1 MRCWLKLGFILIIF
15 CRFVFLFLYI
25 KITIERLKN
34 MPEAIVIT
42 PVKNSLDTTKLTVE
56 ALMKTNADIEYY
68 VYNDFSESETKKYL
82 DKAKDKLGFQVVH
95 LEDITST
102 PSPNYKL
109 VLEIAQEMAI
119 SKNCPLII
127 VESDV
132 IVKPDT
138 IANMLQVAKDKSDA
152 GMVAAITVDRE
163 GNYNFPYL
171 YEKVKSN
178 ETVVAK
184 QSISFCCTL
193 ITNNYLNKFDF
204 KTLNEKK
211 DWYDVHI
218 TKQSRKLGFK
228 NYLMKGTRVLHLPHS
243 SRPWKNLKYTNPVLY
258 YLKKIFLRRDKI

>member
-1 MRCWLKLGFILIIF
+1 
-15 CRFVFLFLYI
+15 
-25 KITIERLKN
+25 

-42 PVKNSLDTTKLTVE
+42 PVKDSLDTIKLTIE
-56 ALMKTNADIEYY
+56 ALMQSNADIEYY
-68 VYNDFSESETKKYL
+68 VYNDFSKPETKEFL
-82 DKAKDKLGFQVVH
+82 DKAKDRLGFEVVH

-138 IANMLQVAKDKSDA
+138 ISNLLKVAKEKADA
-152 GMVAAITVDRE
+152 GMVAAITVDKE

-171 YEKVKSN
+171 YEKIKSN
-178 ETVVAK
+178 ETIVALH
-184 QSISFCCTL
+184 SISFCCTL
-193 ITNNYLNKFDF
+193 ITNSYLKKFDF
-204 KTLNEKK
+204 KTLDQKK
-211 DWYDVHI
+211 DWFDVHI

-228 NYLMKGTRVLHLPHS
+228 NYLMKGTEVLHLPHS
-243 SRPWKNLKYTNPVLY
+243 SRPWKNLKYTNPLLY